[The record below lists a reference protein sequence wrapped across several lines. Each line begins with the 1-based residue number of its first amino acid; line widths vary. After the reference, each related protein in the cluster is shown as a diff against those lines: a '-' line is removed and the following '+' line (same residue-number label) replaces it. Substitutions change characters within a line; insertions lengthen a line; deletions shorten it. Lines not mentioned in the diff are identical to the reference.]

1 MKLLFLMLIVCAP
14 LVSPARVFNITEESF
29 ATYLKLSYGT
39 GLENTLVSGADS
51 TSGVDITLDPNH
63 SYMSSG
69 EWGFVY
75 SNKAVGL
82 RLAVE
87 LIRPPRWQ
95 DRPGQNTSGTALYT
109 LDVDQ
114 SVFIPKAG
122 FEINF
127 TRTSHSRMFMYLG
140 VGSGSLK
147 SAHEYNFTTDGDT
160 AYNPTTSF
168 FEQLKGT
175 APLYEGSFGYEG
187 LLADATTY
195 SFDIGYRYLEFL
207 ELKHTRA
214 TTGFGGAVAA
224 GDIAKNIDGTDR
236 SLSLSGVYVG
246 LALRWWLQ

>member
-1 MKLLFLMLIVCAP
+1 MKLFFLIFMFSVP
-14 LVSPARVFNITEESF
+14 VVSSARVFNITEESF

-51 TSGVDITLDPNH
+51 SSGVDITLDPDH

-75 SNKAVGL
+75 SNRVVGL

-95 DRPGQNTSGTALYT
+95 EREAKNASGTSLYT
-109 LDVDQ
+109 LNADQ

-122 FEINF
+122 LEINF
-127 TRTSHSRMFMYLG
+127 TRTLHSRMFMYLG

-147 SAHEYNFTTDGDT
+147 SAHEYNFTTDGDG
-160 AYNPTTSF
+160 AYNPLTSF
-168 FEQLKGT
+168 FEQVEGT

-187 LLADATTY
+187 LLADSTTY
-195 SFDIGYRYLEFL
+195 SFDIGYRYLEFS

-214 TTGFGGAVAA
+214 TTGFGGTVAD

-236 SLSLSGVYVG
+236 TLSLSGVYVG
-246 LALRWWLQ
+246 FALRWWLQ